1 MPRKNIQQL
10 ATASEIST
18 NDVLVTAIAD
28 VDNYQV
34 QLKDFADYLK
44 TYSGLLPLDLTG
56 NYVNFNNIDTSVK
69 QTNIA
74 DIESL
79 SFNEYGIV
87 SNITL
92 NNNNTPTDRI
102 DLYSGYIDTTYIP
115 GYFDRYTPIR
125 STENQLISD
134 VRVHKITHA
143 GVTSSDSWGV
153 LFDTEYTNYRKTI
166 ISYIHERADTSNSLE
181 PAGDFKIY
189 IYWDGNNN
197 TKIQGTGIIR
207 YTSQDQIDKT
217 ATILYPFQPLLNN
230 RSYAPVGLTS
240 GDTATKTKFNL
251 LSLSVDGTNKKILR
265 LPISP
270 FVPNSGETHG
280 ITMTIESFA

>member
-10 ATASEIST
+10 ATASDIST
-18 NDVLVTAIAD
+18 NDLLVNAIPD
-28 VDNYQV
+28 IDNHKV
-34 QLKDFADYLK
+34 QLKEFADYLK
-44 TYSGLLPLDLTG
+44 NYSGLLPLDLTG
-56 NYVNFNNIDTSVK
+56 KYVNFNNIDTSVK

-79 SFNEYGIV
+79 SFNEYGII

-92 NNNNTPTDRI
+92 NNNI
-102 DLYSGYIDTTYIP
+102 VSEQLDLYSGYIDTTYIP

-125 STENQLISD
+125 SDKNRLISD
-134 VRVHKITHA
+134 VRVHKTTHA
-143 GVTSSDSWGV
+143 GVTSSDSWEV

-166 ISYIHERADTSNSLE
+166 VSYIHERADTSNSLE

-207 YTSQDQIDKT
+207 YTSQGQIDKT

-251 LSLSVDGTNKKILR
+251 LSISVDGANKKILR

-270 FVPNSGETHG
+270 FVPISG
-280 ITMTIESFA
+280 

>member
-10 ATASEIST
+10 ATASDIST
-18 NDVLVTAIAD
+18 NDLFVGAIPG
-28 VDNYQV
+28 VDNYHIPLYELSGW
-34 QLKDFADYLK
+34 LKDF
-44 TYSGLLPLDLTG
+44 SGLLPLDLTG
-56 NYVNFNNIDTSVK
+56 KYVNYNNIDTSV
-69 QTNIA
+69 QSTNVVE
-74 DIESL
+74 IESL
-79 SFNEYGIV
+79 SFNEYGIIN
-87 SNITL
+87 NITL
-92 NNNNTPTDRI
+92 NNNTSTNQV
-102 DLYSGYIDTTYIP
+102 DLYSGYINTTYIP

-125 STENQLISD
+125 SNENVLISD
-134 VRVHKITHA
+134 VRVHKTTNS
-143 GVTSSDSWGV
+143 GVTSSNSWEV

-189 IYWDGNNN
+189 IYWDGTNN
-197 TKIQGTGIIR
+197 TKVQGTGIIR
-207 YTSQDQIDKT
+207 YTSSGETDKT
-217 ATILYPFQPLLNN
+217 ATILYPFQPLIDN